1 MEFFLKRSATLPLL
15 KLSVINDGR
24 SDTNNLMRLLETSAI
39 FFSMVNIETGIPKII
54 SKPAGFVSKIFD
66 DPNAP
71 SEYYLYYQFTSN
83 DTNSAG
89 RYEAQFLIKND
100 EGNLI
105 LPIRER
111 LFLNIQESFISDN
124 LEYDNCDPSVSPCCV
139 IPILPSVT
147 PTMTPTN
154 TPTPTVTPTNTP
166 TPTPTTETLI
176 NPILTEGGIF
186 IILDENNSYLQY

>member
-1 MEFFLKRSATLPLL
+1 
-15 KLSVINDGR
+15 
-24 SDTNNLMRLLETSAI
+24 MRLLETSAI

-111 LFLNIQESFISDN
+111 LFLNVQESFISDN

>member
-1 MEFFLKRSATLPLL
+1 VEFFLKRSATLPLL

-111 LFLNIQESFISDN
+111 LFLNVQESFISDN

>member
-111 LFLNIQESFISDN
+111 LFLNVQESFISDN